1 MKQAVGSAR
10 MAVRRIF
17 VQRCVYLFFSLLLLI
32 SLAPLV
38 DPTSRASLVRN
49 TIAVLLIVAVV
60 AAVGRT
66 IRSFLFVL
74 VLAIP
79 ALLMRWI
86 APDSSQVRLFELS
99 LLLDAALFATAI
111 VSLLRYAFDRE
122 AINADR
128 LWAAAGAYLLIGVLW
143 SVIYAIIDH
152 ARPGSFSVRGETV
165 SLHLTDL
172 FYFSFSTLTTTG
184 FGDIVPLTHLGRIAA
199 TFEAITG
206 NLFLAILIA
215 RLVGIYPTPP
225 ASAGMQL
232 GR

>member
-1 MKQAVGSAR
+1 MKHAIGTAR
-10 MAVRRIF
+10 MTLRQVF
-17 VQRCVYLFFSLLLLI
+17 LQRCVFLFVTLLLLI

-38 DPTSRASLVRN
+38 DPTSRASLLRN
-49 TIAVLLIVAVV
+49 TIVVLLIVAVV

-66 IRSFLFVL
+66 IRSFVFVL
-74 VLAIP
+74 VLALA

-86 APDSSQVRLFELS
+86 APTDARPGLFGAS
-99 LLLDAALFATAI
+99 LLLDAALFATA
-111 VSLLRYAFDRE
+111 VLFLLRYAFDRE
-122 AINADR
+122 AMNADR

-143 SVIYAIIDH
+143 SVIYASIDH
-152 ARPGSFSVRGETV
+152 AAPGSFSLRGEMTQ
-165 SLHLTDL
+165 LHLSDL
-172 FYFSFSTLTTTG
+172 FNFSFSTLTTTG
-184 FGDIVPLTHLGRIAA
+184 FGDIVPLTHLGRVAA

-225 ASAGMQL
+225 ANAGMQL